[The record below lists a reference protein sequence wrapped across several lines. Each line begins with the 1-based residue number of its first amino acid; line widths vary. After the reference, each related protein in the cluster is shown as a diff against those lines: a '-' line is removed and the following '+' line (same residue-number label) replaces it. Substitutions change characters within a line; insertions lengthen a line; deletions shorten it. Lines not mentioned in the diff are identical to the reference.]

1 MRAVIL
7 GTDFIKDTDGSFKAI
22 ETNTNVGLSVDAA
35 RYMDLDSFTSFVE
48 SGSFDEITVIYTQ
61 ANIQIFNAANELEPE
76 NSTYGISLPFYQLLK
91 EYYSGSSVIVNQQ
104 VLTDTAVTIP
114 NVTDSETKLI
124 IRIAYDAT
132 ALIDDTYARDNWEFL
147 KLMNDSNPNSI
158 PKTYIDDVEL
168 GFDSIGNVLRDNGN
182 HPNYCIKKRITPTN
196 NNVYPKLLK
205 ISTIQELDLVKSN
218 LESDEYIQEYIFN
231 PSDLLNNKTKV
242 YRSVDML
249 YGGELD
255 VINLWMCEQTNI
267 LDTISTPDYDDNNEI
282 QIWDRNR
289 YTTKYN
295 AKTDDVGIKFSADA
309 GTKILD
315 TNDAIVYVQS
325 LNVNDLVKSID
336 FPNIQY
342 DAPEFVT
349 MNWTG
354 SSSDIINQSY
364 VTSSKVASI
373 IQKPYFGQIIEFEL
387 DNGSVFSDVPHATI
401 LTEQVISGS
410 TLAKFSNYSALSTGS
425 TVFVWDNDTNTM
437 HTGSI
442 INLYWS
448 YQQLNAYSINLNQF
462 DLFLTLEESSNNR
475 YGLVTHNY
483 DYDCKNYTCPGYSTA
498 QYIPGATCQDCW
510 TGQYVPTS
518 GCTSVGNCCRYG
530 PPLYFT
536 PGYYQ
541 CQYWVWGQGCSVGS
555 TQVTTGGFCNGNKL
569 GPSDIELKKTI
580 TYIGTTSE
588 GIKLYTFQY
597 TDEFKNSWKKETGE
611 NLDGEWTGVMAQDLI
626 GTKYESAIKQHHKG
640 FWVVNYNKLPDI
652 ESLYNSINN
661 N

>member
-48 SGSFDEITVIYTQ
+48 SGSFNEITVIYTQ
-61 ANIQIFNAANELEPE
+61 ANMQIFSSVNELEPE
-76 NSTYGISLPFYQLLK
+76 NSNYRTSLPFYQLLI

-104 VLTDTAVTIP
+104 ILSDTAVTIP
-114 NVTDSETKLI
+114 NVTDSESKLI

-147 KLMNDSNPNSI
+147 KLMYDSNPNSI

-168 GFDSIGNVLRDNGN
+168 GFDGIGTTLRDNGN

-205 ISTIQELDLVKSN
+205 ISTIQELDSIKSN
-218 LESDEYIQEYIFN
+218 LEADEYIQEYIFN
-231 PSDLLNNKTKV
+231 SSDLLNNKSKV

-249 YGGELD
+249 YGSELD
-255 VINLWMCEQTNI
+255 TINLWINEHTNI
-267 LDTISTPDYDDNNEI
+267 LDVISTPDYDDNNEI

-295 AKTDDVGIKFSADA
+295 AKTDDVGIKFSADEN
-309 GTKILD
+309 TKILD

-342 DAPEFVT
+342 DTPEFVT
-349 MNWTG
+349 ANWTG

-364 VTSSKVASI
+364 VTSSKVVSI
-373 IQKPYFGQIIEFEL
+373 IQKPYFGQVIEFEL
-387 DNGSVFSDVPHATI
+387 DNGSVFSDIPHANI
-401 LTEQVISGS
+401 LTEQIVSGS
-410 TLAKFSNYSALSTGS
+410 TVAKFSYYSSLSTGS

-437 HTGSI
+437 NTSSI
-442 INLYWS
+442 VNLYYS

-483 DYDCKNYTCPGYSTA
+483 DYDCKNYTCPGYSTG
-498 QYIPGATCQDCW
+498 QYIPGATCYDCW
-510 TGQYVPTS
+510 TGQLLPSS
-518 GCTSVGNCCRYG
+518 GCSSVGNCCRIAV
-530 PPLYFT
+530 PLYFT
-536 PGYYQ
+536 PAWYQ
-541 CQYWVWGQGCSVGS
+541 CQYWAWGQGCSVGP
-555 TQVTTGGFCNGNKL
+555 TQVVTGGFCNQNK
-569 GPSDIELKKTI
+569 PSDIGIKKTI
-580 TYIGTTSE
+580 TYIGTTDD
-588 GIKLYTFQY
+588 GLKLYTFQY
-597 TDEFKNSWKKETGE
+597 TDDIKTIWQEETGE

-626 GTKYESAIKQHHKG
+626 GTKYESALTKHNKG
-640 FWVVNYNKLPDI
+640 FWVVNYNKLPNI
-652 ESLYNSINN
+652 EFNK
-661 N
+661 

>member
-35 RYMDLDSFTSFVE
+35 RYMDLDSFASFVE
-48 SGSFDEITVIYTQ
+48 SGSFNEITVIYTQ
-61 ANIQIFNAANELEPE
+61 ANIQIFSSVNELEPE
-76 NSTYGISLPFYQLLK
+76 NSTYGKSLTFYSLLK
-91 EYYSGSSVIVNQQ
+91 EYYSGSSVTINQQ
-104 VLTDTAVTIP
+104 ILSDTAVTIP
-114 NVTDSETKLI
+114 NVTDSADKLI
-124 IRIAYDAT
+124 IRISYDST

-147 KLMNDSNPNSI
+147 KLMYDSNPNSI

-168 GFDSIGNVLRDNGN
+168 GFDSIGITLRDNGSQ
-182 HPNYCIKKRITPTN
+182 PNYCIKKRITPTN

-218 LESDEYIQEYIFN
+218 LEADEYIQEYIFN
-231 PSDLLNNKTKV
+231 SSDLLNNKSKV

-249 YGGELD
+249 YGSELD
-255 VINLWMCEQTNI
+255 TINLWINEHTNI
-267 LDTISTPDYDDNNEI
+267 LDVISTPDYDDNNEI

-295 AKTDDVGIKFSADA
+295 SKTDDIAIKFSADA
-309 GTKILD
+309 DTKILD
-315 TNDAIVYVQS
+315 TNDNIIYVQA
-325 LNVNDLVKSID
+325 LNVNDIVKSID

-354 SSSDIINQSY
+354 STSDIINQSY

-373 IQKPYFGQIIEFEL
+373 IQRPYFGQIIEIEL

-401 LTEQVISGS
+401 LTEQIISGS

-437 HTGSI
+437 NTSSI
-442 INLYWS
+442 VNLYYS
-448 YQQLNAYSINLNQF
+448 YQQLNAYTINLNQF

-475 YGLVTHNY
+475 YGLITHNY
-483 DYDCKNYTCPGYSTA
+483 DYDCKAYTCPGYSTA
-498 QYIPGATCQDCW
+498 QYIPGATCTDCW
-510 TGQYVPTS
+510 SGNASYPSS
-518 GCTSVGNCCRYG
+518 GCAQAGVCCRVAV
-530 PPLYFT
+530 PLYFT
-536 PGYYQ
+536 PAWYQ
-541 CQYWVWGQGCSVGS
+541 CQYWVWGQGCNVGP
-555 TQVTTGGFCNGNKL
+555 TQVITGGFCNGQKN
-569 GPSDIELKKTI
+569 PSDMGLKKSI
-580 TYIGTTSE
+580 VYIGKTE
-588 GIKLYTFQY
+588 DNLKLYKFQY
-597 TDEFKNSWKKETGE
+597 TDDIKTLWQEETGN
-611 NLDGEWTGVMAQDLI
+611 NLDGEWIGVMAQDLI
-626 GTKYESAIKQHHKG
+626 GTKYESALSKHNNG
-640 FWVVNYNKLPDI
+640 FWVVDYEILPDI
-652 ESLYNSINN
+652 ESLYNTINN